1 MEQISN
7 GSSGAQAAG
16 GSRSSSLPSSTFLGC
31 NQKASGSLTLGV
43 ANANARVVCEAK
55 AGEGGKGDRWK
66 GLGYDISDDQ
76 QDIQRGKGMV
86 DSLFQ
91 GAVGLGTQTAVMSSY
106 DYIST
111 AQRTWENHLPHHLF
125 LLEFILP
132 LLFLTNWS
140 HFLGLEMQT
149 THLVKRFPGIAY
161 TLIDSTIN
169 HQVPQQQLFA
179 VFKETCLLDHLNKK
193 AK

>member
-1 MEQISN
+1 MAMMMSVGASQAVSAAQISN

-111 AQRTWENHLPHHLF
+111 AQRT
-125 LLEFILP
+125 
-132 LLFLTNWS
+132 
-140 HFLGLEMQT
+140 
-149 THLVKRFPGIAY
+149 
-161 TLIDSTIN
+161 
-169 HQVPQQQLFA
+169 
-179 VFKETCLLDHLNKK
+179 
-193 AK
+193 